1 MESQHDGHIDWTRH
15 APPGGISINGKH
27 YGGGRF
33 IPNEELERASP
44 SEIEE
49 LNRKT
54 ELYNAYETKEEGP
67 PQAAPGEEI
76 LPENQIDLVPEAV
89 FIIDDGKI
97 LGGEWGEFIL
107 KKNVTQD
114 IFLDKKEVDILN
126 VLKTKRLDIIS
137 PEKQEVYSIFSTGIW
152 PDTDT
157 LEQIKD
163 NINTIPLAEY
173 TLLNNLSPKIK
184 EVLLTNGL
192 PTEAASPPPEDK
204 EGSEGPS
211 EPVDHSHEKHVK
223 PVKPVPEVKPVKMSL
238 FRLSKIKDNTWN
250 VETEEGKPGV
260 LKVMAEKEKRKIKFI
275 YNIYKCFEIP
285 IECLQECEEG
295 FVSFGDKEK
304 QETPSESEEG
314 KQENKQENK
323 MVAAGDHNQG
333 NKSVLNK
340 ILGIKEAKSIDQI
353 DFIDPMVEALTP
365 EEEKSDILNKITPD
379 LIDKLLSDCN
389 FTKEEL
395 LDIKNKILQNVDKPK
410 IDKIIK
416 KEKNK

>member
-33 IPNEELERASP
+33 IPNEELEKASP
-44 SEIEE
+44 AEVEE

-54 ELYNAYETKEEGP
+54 ELYNAYERSPSVTSNPSQETTL
-67 PQAAPGEEI
+67 
-76 LPENQIDLVPEAV
+76 LPENQTDLVPEAI

-107 KKNVTQD
+107 KKNITQD

-126 VLKTKRLDIIS
+126 ILKTKRLDIVS

-152 PDTDT
+152 PIENT
-157 LEQIKD
+157 LEEMKD
-163 NINTIPLAEY
+163 HVNTIPLAEY

-192 PTEAASPPPEDK
+192 PEAAPLKEENKEENK
-204 EGSEGPS
+204 EGGEAT
-211 EPVDHSHEKHVK
+211 DHSHEKHVK

-250 VETEEGKPGV
+250 VETEDKVPGI
-260 LKVMAEKEKRKIKFI
+260 LKVMSEKEKRKIKFV

-295 FVSFGDKEK
+295 FVSFGNKEVVAK
-304 QETPSESEEG
+304 EVVAKEVVAKGDQEKEE
-314 KQENKQENK
+314 KA
-323 MVAAGDHNQG
+323 VAVGDRDDRNI
-333 NKSVLNK
+333 LNK
-340 ILGIKEAKSIDQI
+340 ILGIKETQNIDQI
-353 DFIDPMVEALTP
+353 DFIAPMVEALTP

-389 FTKEEL
+389 FTKDEL
-395 LDIKNKILQNVDKPK
+395 LDIKNKILQNIDKPK
-410 IDKIIK
+410 IDKIK
-416 KEKNK
+416 KEKKN